1 MLALSASALLFAA
14 CQGQDAG
21 DDTPDTEEA
30 DGGSEEETE
39 VEVQDPQLEP
49 ADVEDIGDFSI
60 GMVTDEGG
68 VDDRSFN
75 QSAWEGM
82 QEWAQVNEVD
92 DSQRGYYQSEDASD
106 FIPNLQSA
114 LSDERDIIFGVGYL
128 LQEAV
133 EDVAQDNP
141 DQHFGL
147 VDAISEL
154 DNVVSLTFADHE
166 AAFLAGVAAANTTE
180 TGHVGF
186 IGGIEGPVIDRFQ
199 TGFEAGVAHVD
210 ESIEVDVEYANSFED
225 AAAGLQ
231 IASTMFSGG
240 ADIIYPAA
248 GNVGNGAFTEA
259 RNRLEDGTD
268 NDLWIIGV
276 DRDQEE
282 EGDWEEGNFTLT
294 STLKEVGMSIGL
306 ATNQT
311 LEEGFPGGENIAY
324 GLEDEGVSLTR
335 GNLTDEV
342 WTAVEEAREG
352 VISGEIEVPEFTYSQ

>member
-1 MLALSASALLFAA
+1 MLALSASALLLAA

-30 DGGSEEETE
+30 EGGSEEETE